1 MNYSRLGTLLLAPI
15 FFGCFALLSAASVLG
30 QETAATPSPLPTPET
45 LSEADPTKPMLWVI
59 RNEYRDLKNGA
70 WANTLLFRHD
80 RFSFRNLKVKGGA
93 KGFVLRID
101 VPLNT
106 VHAGSTTKTGLG
118 DIYTQALFI
127 PRISRKFAFSVGT
140 GLTLPTAT
148 SDLLG
153 QGKLIIA
160 PVAVPLWY
168 LAKRKRLIT
177 LRFQHFVSVAGK
189 SNRADVNYTVVDPFI
204 GWSLDR
210 KSWVFT
216 NTELKWDWR
225 SKRGSATT
233 GIQFGRM
240 ISDHVGFWIKPE
252 FPWGP
257 GRTGGFN
264 IKVGMFRFR

>member
-1 MNYSRLGTLLLAPI
+1 MIYLWLKRTVISASIVCLLFLA
-15 FFGCFALLSAASVLG
+15 ADA
-30 QETAATPSPLPTPET
+30 QEPAATPAPAPTPET

-93 KGFVLRID
+93 KGFVLRFD
-101 VPLNT
+101 VPLNVVHNGT
-106 VHAGSTTKTGLG
+106 VTKAGLG
-118 DIYTQALFI
+118 DIYAQALFI

-140 GLTLPTAT
+140 GITLPTAT
-148 SDLLG
+148 SDSLG
-153 QGKLIIA
+153 QGKLVVA

-189 SNRADVNYTVVDPFI
+189 SRRADVNYTIVDPFI
-204 GWSLDR
+204 GWSLNR
-210 KSWVFT
+210 RSWIFT
-216 NTELKWDWR
+216 NTELKRDWK
-225 SKRGSATT
+225 SKRNSATT
-233 GIQFGRM
+233 GVQLGWM
-240 ISDHVGFWIKPE
+240 LSDQVGFWIKPE
-252 FPWGP
+252 VPWGQ

-264 IKVGMFRFR
+264 LKVGMFRFR